1 MIQEN
6 EIINNLS
13 FFQKCEADHQ
23 ILAENLINELACL
36 LEVEIDPKLPL
47 NTFKP
52 FFSTKQSGEMNGWNY
67 FLHGYHCCFENI
79 NTKQKI
85 EVSLVDKNNFRALDP
100 IFFLNYILST
110 PKYQPLPFEIL
121 PTYETGKNIL
131 NILKFKMTPQVNNT
145 LPFFSYGFFRPGEI
159 SFLGIKDFVSS
170 AKAITIEGD
179 LVLRDGVTLF
189 KDSKNQTVSG
199 YLITFKPKFANDAYS
214 FINSLEP
221 KKLFKWKE
229 KKTDD
234 ISFNIL
240 YGVKPDRGSDD
251 IREADWKTIWD
262 DPFFTSALEVL
273 SEMPNEKFEWNLKP
287 LFKLQMKYM
296 LLWTI
301 LERFSF
307 LRYSFGGGPST
318 RNRLLAENK
327 YYKEALLEF
336 VFSERT
342 IYSSE
347 DPDDK
352 TILSAQN
359 PIKSLD
365 YYYQVRCNITHRG
378 KAVTRDH
385 ETVEKSY
392 NELFEI
398 TKYILNKTKQECSLI
413 KKEYETG
420 KN

>member
-1 MIQEN
+1 
-6 EIINNLS
+6 
-13 FFQKCEADHQ
+13 
-23 ILAENLINELACL
+23 
-36 LEVEIDPKLPL
+36 
-47 NTFKP
+47 
-52 FFSTKQSGEMNGWNY
+52 
-67 FLHGYHCCFENI
+67 
-79 NTKQKI
+79 
-85 EVSLVDKNNFRALDP
+85 
-100 IFFLNYILST
+100 
-110 PKYQPLPFEIL
+110 
-121 PTYETGKNIL
+121 
-131 NILKFKMTPQVNNT
+131 MTPPVNIT

-179 LVLRDGVTLF
+179 LVLRDGVTLY
-189 KDSKNQTVSG
+189 KESKNQTVSG
-199 YLITFKPKFANDAYS
+199 YLITFKPESANDAYS

-229 KKTDD
+229 KETDD

-240 YGVKPDRGSDD
+240 HGVKPDRGSDD
-251 IREADWKTIWD
+251 IREANWKTIWD

-318 RNRLLAENK
+318 RNRLLAENN

-352 TILSAQN
+352 TKLSAQN

-413 KKEYETG
+413 KAEYETG